1 MKSQNPKRSL
11 GIDLFKSLDFGRDTR
26 GLSYAFLVLC
36 ALLIKMQFAC
46 ERGREG
52 NIVPNNAPKNSC
64 LVQGFFVCAKTIC
77 CKFNDF
83 FGKNCQILKKKLLE
97 LLDFYTWFK

>member
-46 ERGREG
+46 ERGRG
-52 NIVPNNAPKNSC
+52 TLSQIMLPKIHALYKAFLFVQKPFVANSMIF
-64 LVQGFFVCAKTIC
+64 LERIAK
-77 CKFNDF
+77 F
-83 FGKNCQILKKKLLE
+83 
-97 LLDFYTWFK
+97 